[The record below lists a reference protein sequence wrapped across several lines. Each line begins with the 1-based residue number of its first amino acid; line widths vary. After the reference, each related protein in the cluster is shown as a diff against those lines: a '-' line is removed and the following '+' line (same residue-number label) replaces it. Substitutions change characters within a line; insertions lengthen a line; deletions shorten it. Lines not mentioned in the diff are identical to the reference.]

1 MALSRRQLIVIIILV
16 IIAAGIIGG
25 YYYFTRERI
34 LLNINDSFETSLEP
48 WETGYDL
55 PQDPNNPGHFVA
67 WSITRSENQSAS
79 GDYSLRLYVDGRQ
92 DDGTIWIQRNID
104 GIRRGRN
111 ITLEFRLFSSSQSFN
126 TLAVVVGFIG
136 SVPPANEEDFTVL
149 GSANEVEGWKPY
161 KMSLEIDDET
171 DVLWIA
177 VGISVRWEAQLV
189 YYIDDVA
196 ITVV

>member
-1 MALSRRQLIVIIILV
+1 M
-16 IIAAGIIGG
+16 
-25 YYYFTRERI
+25 
-34 LLNINDSFETSLEP
+34 
-48 WETGYDL
+48 
-55 PQDPNNPGHFVA
+55 
-67 WSITRSENQSAS
+67 
-79 GDYSLRLYVDGRQ
+79 RLYVDGRQ